1 MTLYR
6 HFLFSTY
13 TPLYGVCK
21 YFFEKYL
28 RETRPGI
35 VIHHTGGGVLASCGI
50 HPHVPAN
57 APDLS
62 LNARITVSQIKDTKL
77 VAGVGLEPTTFWL

>member
-13 TPLYGVCK
+13 TPLCGVCK

-35 VIHHTGGGVLASCGI
+35 VIHHTGGGVLVSCRI
-50 HPHVPAN
+50 FPYVALN
-57 APDLS
+57 AGHLS
-62 LNARITVSQIKDTKL
+62 LYARLSMRVPDQRY
-77 VAGVGLEPTTFWL
+77 